1 MKNENSD
8 ILKRAYVVYFFT
20 VLFALL
26 ILGKVLVIQVF
37 QGEKWREMA
46 QNTTMR
52 YLDIEA
58 IRGDICADDGS
69 LLATS
74 VPRYEIR
81 MDLSAQVIKDDLFY
95 SSIDSLSILLSNLFR
110 DRSTSQYRSAL
121 SHARR
126 NQERYFLVKRNVSY
140 SQLQEAKK
148 FPLFRLGRF
157 KGGFVLVES
166 TRREMPYKTLAART
180 IGYERGGIFVGL
192 EGAYRESL
200 EGIHGK
206 RLMQR
211 ISGGNWMPINDE
223 NEIQPQHGRDLIT
236 TINVQMQDVVESALR
251 RKLRESGA
259 DYGTAIL
266 MEVKTGKIKAI
277 SNLTRNAT
285 GNFEES
291 FNFAVG
297 ESVEPG
303 STFKLA
309 SMIAALED
317 KVVNPEDLINTEEGQ
332 ITYFNRTMRDVKKGG
347 HGVITVKH
355 AFEVSSNVG
364 LSKIIYEAYKDNPQ
378 RFVDRLKAMGLHE
391 PLGLEIYGE
400 GQPLIREVDSKG
412 WSGVSLPWMA
422 IGYEVSMTPLQI
434 LSLYNAVANDG
445 RMMRP
450 MFVEEIR
457 QTGKTYKH
465 FEPQVINRSIASTS
479 TLKMVQEMLVG
490 VVQNGTAQNIHTET
504 YQIAGKT
511 GTAQVANTRHGYRN
525 ASGVSYRSSF
535 AGYFPA
541 DDPQYSCI
549 VMVHNPKGWIYTG
562 SQISAPV
569 FREISDKI
577 FATQMNINQR
587 WEEQP
592 LLTHLPSF
600 RNAYKEDIKTI
611 YSEFDCRLED
621 ESQSIWVT
629 ASVKS
634 DTVSLSSKEFIENLV
649 PDVVGMSLKDA
660 YFVLENAGLRVRFT
674 GRGIVRKQ
682 SLRAGTRI
690 SPASTIY
697 LEMN

>member
-1 MKNENSD
+1 M
-8 ILKRAYVVYFFT
+8 YFFT